1 MDTKNPNSQT
11 NDSAEP
17 VYQVMPQSDS
27 YQAPEP
33 VKTPPA
39 APLTSQ
45 TTTPPAGGSSNTLP
59 KSQPM
64 APVVPAAGGLPH
76 DDGGSS
82 WLSKKVI
89 IIGGAVILLA
99 LIVALVVFVNPFKKD
114 DPTAN
119 QPVTKLPKI
128 WMQQYFGKEVCD
140 DQTVC
145 GDDADADSDG
155 LSNYNEFIANTSPI
169 NRDTDGDGLAD
180 GDEVNV
186 YKTDPELK
194 FTDRRDA
201 AAQNNFTDAVEIKS
215 GYDPLTPGLKL
226 TDNRK
231 AQIESDSKTHQL
243 HEPTLT
249 TLGLQPTTQAPSQN
263 TETPSSTA
271 QEAKTVSVTIENN
284 KLNPQ
289 SVEINV
295 GDSVVWLNKD
305 ETKHHIASDPHPSH
319 TALPGFESVDLSV
332 SQTYS
337 FKFTKAGTWGYH
349 DHLNPSIK
357 GTVIVK

>member
-1 MDTKNPNSQT
+1 MDPKKPNSQT
-11 NDSAEP
+11 NDASEP

-27 YQAPEP
+27 YQAPS
-33 VKTPPA
+33 TPQA
-39 APLTSQ
+39 NKAPLTPPTFQ
-45 TTTPPAGGSSNTLP
+45 TSPNLP
-59 KSQPM
+59 KSSSIPSQ
-64 APVVPAAGGLPH
+64 APVTPGLPH
-76 DDGGSS
+76 DSGGST
-82 WLSKKVI
+82 WLNKRVV
-89 IIGGAVILLA
+89 IIGGAIILLA
-99 LIVALVVFVNPFKKD
+99 LAGAILVFVNPFKKD
-114 DPTAN
+114 GSTTT

-128 WMQQYFGKEVCD
+128 WMQEFFGKEVCD

-155 LSNYNEFIANTSPI
+155 LSNYNEFIADTSPI
-169 NRDTDGDGLAD
+169 IRDTDGDGLAD

-186 YKTDPELK
+186 YKTDPYLK

-201 AAQNNFTDAVEIKS
+201 AAQNNFTDGVEIKA

-231 AQIESDSKTHQL
+231 AQIAADAKKYLL

-249 TLGLQPTTQAPSQN
+249 TLGLQPTTPPSGQN
-263 TETPSSTA
+263 TGTPPSSTTP
-271 QEAKTVSVTIENN
+271 EAKTVTVTIENN
-284 KLNPQ
+284 KLNPE

-305 ETKHHIASDPHPSH
+305 TAKHHIASDPHPSH
-319 TALPGFESVDLSV
+319 TALPGFESVDLNV

-337 FKFTKAGTWGYH
+337 FKFTKAGSWGYH